1 MGEHEPVMQSG
12 HSIGWVALGLAFGA
26 CALPPDRGGQE
37 GEEFRGIATES
48 DLDSGTSGGD
58 GGGGDDGEDPGG
70 GDVGLSDF
78 VFERVSGERIHL
90 RGSDGPSDY
99 FCSIAWDVAG
109 VRQDELCPECDFAL
123 DLSYTLREADSTRD
137 PYTCADAWVDVSLQ
151 VGIVVNYGS
160 YGPAVLGIVSETGY
174 TYLLG
179 PAILSDTGAIWS
191 YGYRDGGGSAAPDSY
206 GTWYYRVDAVFE

>member
-1 MGEHEPVMQSG
+1 MS
-12 HSIGWVALGLAFGA
+12 
-26 CALPPDRGGQE
+26 CARN
-37 GEEFRGIATES
+37 ATS
-48 DLDSGTSGGD
+48 RSTSAT
-58 GGGGDDGEDPGG
+58 P
-70 GDVGLSDF
+70 
-78 VFERVSGERIHL
+78 
-90 RGSDGPSDY
+90 
-99 FCSIAWDVAG
+99 
-109 VRQDELCPECDFAL
+109 FAKQ
-123 DLSYTLREADSTRD
+123 TLRETH
-137 PYTCADAWVDVSLQ
+137 TCADAWVDVSLQ